1 MQEKIGSW
9 SLVVTKSRDQENY
22 PSRLLVT
29 SVKTPSIAITRTP
42 RGTIARVSTWKAAR
56 ALRDSTARVARKLKV
71 RTRRN

>member
-29 SVKTPSIAITRTP
+29 TLIMLISVVYTNFLLKAITSY
-42 RGTIARVSTWKAAR
+42 AK
-56 ALRDSTARVARKLKV
+56 
-71 RTRRN
+71 